1 MTTTRAYKPW
11 GDVDFHNISF
21 KSTMTNNS
29 KWRVEVEKP
38 QLRFI
43 SPAARTNWPKLGK
56 DADIGTNYGPPPDER
71 HKAKFQVDLTDI
83 AAFDGANTAEFEAF
97 AKKLDS
103 VDDALLDFMCQNQ
116 SRFLKRTGLNK
127 ENVAMLQNRS
137 IKTKMDEDG
146 QPTHRSFVLR
156 TPLMQFNTAGLLA
169 ETPMCICNH
178 AGRVVNTEVHPG
190 DVVSVLAYV
199 RGVYVLGDKFGLQWG
214 FEAVSLIARGPPLPP
229 PTEFKAFEAQP
240 AYSYA
245 EEIISEP
252 KAAVDEGRAYTNH
265 DYIT

>member
-1 MTTTRAYKPW
+1 MTTTRAYKKW
-11 GDVDFHNISF
+11 NDVDFHNISF

-83 AAFDGANTAEFEAF
+83 AAFDGANTAEFQAF

-146 QPTHRSFVLR
+146 QPTHRSYVLR
-156 TPLMQFNTAGLLA
+156 TPLMQFNPAGALV
-169 ETPMCICNH
+169 ETPMSICNSR
-178 AGRVVNTEVHPG
+178 GQVINTEVHPG
-190 DVVSVLAYV
+190 DIVAVLAYL
-199 RGVYVLGDKFGLQWG
+199 RGVYVLGDKFGLQWA
-214 FEAVSLIARGPPLPP
+214 FEAVSLIARAPP
-229 PTEFKAFEAQP
+229 PPPATEFKAFEAQP

-245 EEIISEP
+245 QEIISEAP
-252 KAAVDEGRAYTNH
+252 AMDGGESGQFNC
-265 DYIT
+265 DYIQ